1 MLYNR
6 CNSLSMYGTVRG
18 GQAPFPCNATQW
30 LAPPL
35 ATRATATRARDPR
48 PRPPRAIRDRE
59 RRQRPPLATRATA
72 TRARDQ
78 RLAIRARNPL
88 PVGMGRRGWK
98 KGGRQRRGLRRAPA
112 GRQRPQPDPGPTGGT
127 RLRPPT
133 RLGPARCNAPKTR
146 AHVLPLRPASG
157 PRPRLAPAATT
168 RLFRRGLASDLP
180 PIPVP
185 YQ

>member
-78 RLAIRARNPL
+78 RLATRARNPL
-88 PVGMGRRGWK
+88 PVGMGRRGWR
-98 KGGRQRRGLRRAPA
+98 KGGPATRPATRPRGAPA
-112 GRQRPQPDPGPTGGT
+112 PATRPGTHWRHAPATSDPPGTCPMQRAEDPRTRAAPATRQRPA
-127 RLRPPT
+127 
-133 RLGPARCNAPKTR
+133 PATR
-146 AHVLPLRPASG
+146 ARGDDPPVS
-157 PRPRLAPAATT
+157 PRT
-168 RLFRRGLASDLP
+168 R
-180 PIPVP
+180 
-185 YQ
+185 Q